1 MKNLLWLILGIAGG
15 FVIAHEVNKT
25 QEGRRFFNSVDAK
38 AREFGAAVAD
48 GYHQREAELRK
59 AIDEVID

>member
-1 MKNLLWLILGIAGG
+1 MKNLLWMIVGIAGG
-15 FVIAHEVNKT
+15 FVLAHQINKT
-25 QEGRRFFNSVDAK
+25 QEGRRFFTGVDAK

>member
-1 MKNLLWLILGIAGG
+1 MKNLLWLILGIIGG

-25 QEGRRFFNSVDAK
+25 QEGRRFFTGVDAK

-48 GYHQREAELRK
+48 GYHQREAELRR
-59 AIDEVID
+59 AIDEELD

>member
-25 QEGRRFFNSVDAK
+25 QEGRRFFTEVDTK
-38 AREFGAAVAD
+38 AREFGAAVAE
-48 GYHQREAELRK
+48 GYHQREAELRN
-59 AIDEVID
+59 AIDEVLD

>member
-1 MKNLLWLILGIAGG
+1 MKNLAWLILGIAGG

-25 QEGRRFFNSVDAK
+25 QEGRRFFNGVDAK